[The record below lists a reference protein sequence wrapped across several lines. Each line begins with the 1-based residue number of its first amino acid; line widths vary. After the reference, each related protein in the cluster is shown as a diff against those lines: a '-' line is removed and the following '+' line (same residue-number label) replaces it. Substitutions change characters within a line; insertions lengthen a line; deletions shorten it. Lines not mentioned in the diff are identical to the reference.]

1 MKLTARE
8 FTILVESMFTQLK
21 QSCKEITDAENEGKR
36 PLFTTGY
43 ILREQRDLYYM
54 LRDNVYKRDINHAN
68 IPYFNGII
76 LELENKYSK

>member
-21 QSCKEITDAENEGKR
+21 QTCKEITNAESDGKR

-43 ILREQRDLYYM
+43 IIREQTDLYYM
-54 LRDNVYKRDINHAN
+54 LRDNVYKRDIKHAN
-68 IPYFNGII
+68 IPYFNDIL